1 MPGAFSP
8 MIDGVT
14 ARPTE
19 YGLVRKSRAGKCA
32 RMLTG
37 SRHHPAFWRMRLHQ
51 PRVATNPHSGESA
64 TSTQSRNQPAFWRIC
79 YINPESQ
86 PTRILANAPTPNQSR
101 NQPAFSRMRLHQT
114 RVATNPH
121 SRECGYTKPE
131 SQPTRILANA
141 ATDARLGHRISV
153 TARHPTETKEHE
165 A

>member
-32 RMLTG
+32 DAHRQ
-37 SRHHPAFWRMRLHQ
+37 SPP
-51 PRVATNPHSGESA
+51 PRILANAA

-86 PTRILANAPTPNQSR
+86 PTRILANLLHQPRVATNPHSGECAYTKPESQPTRILANAATPNQSR

-121 SRECGYTKPE
+121 SRECGY
-131 SQPTRILANA
+131 RCG
-141 ATDARLGHRISV
+141 LGHRISV